1 MRRFTAFL
9 LLFVAANTVSWGQD
23 QSTTAPK
30 TQDSSKA
37 KVYVY
42 RYKQFVGSALAPS
55 VFCDDVQL
63 ARIENGRYFT
73 VTVDPGKHIFRSNDE
88 QSGIV
93 LQAVAG
99 QQYFVRVD
107 IATGFMKG
115 HGRLTMMD
123 SQQGTYELT
132 SDKLKPLDA
141 SKVMDKDRVSV
152 EVAHP
157 QPPAQAA
164 QTAPAATAQA
174 SAGVAVPAGTSV
186 VSTTNNPAAT
196 SAASQSAAQ
205 PSSAQAAVQNTTVT
219 TGGVS
224 PGSTSGDQTSLGDA
238 ARQARQKKQP
248 QK

>member
-9 LLFVAANTVSWGQD
+9 LLFVAANVSWGQD
-23 QSTTAPK
+23 QSTAPK

-37 KVYVY
+37 TVYVY

-63 ARIENGRYFT
+63 ARMENGRYFT
-73 VTVDPGKHIFRSNDE
+73 TIVDPGKHIFRSNDE

-99 QQYFVRVD
+99 QRYFIRVD
-107 IATGFMKG
+107 IAAGFMKG

-123 SQQGTYELT
+123 SQQGIYELT

-157 QPPAQAA
+157 QPATQAA

-174 SAGVAVPAGTSV
+174 SATVAVPAGASV
-186 VSTTNNPAAT
+186 VSTTNNAAAT
-196 SAASQSAAQ
+196 SSASQSAAQ
-205 PSSAQAAVQNTTVT
+205 PSSAQAAVQNTA
-219 TGGVS
+219 GGVS
-224 PGSTSGDQTSLGDA
+224 PSSTSGDQTSLGDA
-238 ARQARQKKQP
+238 ARLARQKKQP

>member
-1 MRRFTAFL
+1 MRRFTTVL
-9 LLFVAANTVSWGQD
+9 LLFVAVNTVSWGQD

-37 KVYVY
+37 TVYVY

-63 ARIENGRYFT
+63 ARMDNGRYFT
-73 VTVDPGKHIFRSNDE
+73 VTVDSGKHIFRSNDE

-99 QQYFVRVD
+99 QQYFIRVD
-107 IATGFMKG
+107 IAAGFMKG

-157 QPPAQAA
+157 QPPAKAMQN
-164 QTAPAATAQA
+164 APAATAQA
-174 SAGVAVPAGTSV
+174 SATAVVPAGTSA
-186 VSTTNNPAAT
+186 VSTTNNPAAA
-196 SAASQSAAQ
+196 SSASQSAAQ
-205 PSSAQAAVQNTTVT
+205 PSSAQAVQNTAVT
-219 TGGVS
+219 ISGVA

-238 ARQARQKKQP
+238 ARQARQKKQAA
-248 QK
+248 K

>member
-37 KVYVY
+37 TVYVY

-63 ARIENGRYFT
+63 ARMENGRYFT
-73 VTVDPGKHIFRSNDE
+73 TIVDPGKHIFRSNDE

-99 QQYFVRVD
+99 QQYFIRVD
-107 IATGFMKG
+107 IAAGFMKG

-123 SQQGTYELT
+123 SQQGMYELT

-141 SKVMDKDRVSV
+141 SKVMDKDRVSL

-157 QPPAQAA
+157 QPATQAA
-164 QTAPAATAQA
+164 QTAPAQA
-174 SAGVAVPAGTSV
+174 GGSVAVPAGTSV
-186 VSTTNNPAAT
+186 VSTTNNAAAT
-196 SAASQSAAQ
+196 SSASQSAAQ
-205 PSSAQAAVQNTTVT
+205 PSSTQAVVQNTTVT

-224 PGSTSGDQTSLGDA
+224 PSSTSGDQTSLGDA